1 MVKFSFGFI
10 SSHKIQNKC
19 QRIIYGFLG
28 VYDTRGWLSSKL
40 LSFEIYLDCKIK
52 PGSFVSSCFSV
63 FNTWLFSLFFNYS
76 NIFIKYC

>member
-40 LSFEIYLDCKIK
+40 LSFEI
-52 PGSFVSSCFSV
+52 
-63 FNTWLFSLFFNYS
+63 
-76 NIFIKYC
+76 